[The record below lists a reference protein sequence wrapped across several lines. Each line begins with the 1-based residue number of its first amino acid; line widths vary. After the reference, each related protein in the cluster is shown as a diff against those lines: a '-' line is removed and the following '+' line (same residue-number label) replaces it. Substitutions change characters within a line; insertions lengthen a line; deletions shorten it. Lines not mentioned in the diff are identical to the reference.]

1 MVNKCKGTC
10 MVQFAGQAAGQGAGA
25 QNCEGWLAQRVMRLF
40 ATMRTQGLQPGVN
53 TYTAVTS
60 ACGKGWKAERAV
72 QVFEMSSPA

>member
-1 MVNKCKGTC
+1 
-10 MVQFAGQAAGQGAGA
+10 
-25 QNCEGWLAQRVMRLF
+25 MRLF

-72 QVFEMSSPA
+72 QVFEMSSTA